1 MATSHLG
8 SAASQQTSP
17 SRPSPSYLVDGVS
30 AVAIHNGVAR
40 IQFMR
45 LNVEG
50 KPEPS
55 VELAV
60 PVTQVKSLIEAFT
73 KASR

>member
-1 MATSHLG
+1 MATTQSG
-8 SAASQQTSP
+8 QSP
-17 SRPSPSYLVDGVS
+17 CPAFLVDGVS

-45 LNVEG
+45 LGVDG
-50 KPEPS
+50 KPEPA

-60 PVTQVKSLIEAFT
+60 PVPQVKSIIDAFT
-73 KASR
+73 KASK

>member
-1 MATSHLG
+1 MIM
-8 SAASQQTSP
+8 QTPQLTNSNLAF
-17 SRPSPSYLVDGVS
+17 LVDGVS

-45 LNVEG
+45 LNVDG
-50 KPEPS
+50 KPVPT

-60 PVTQVKSLIEAFT
+60 PVTQVRSIIEAFI
-73 KASR
+73 KASKP

>member
-1 MATSHLG
+1 M
-8 SAASQQTSP
+8 AASQAQSP
-17 SRPSPSYLVDGVS
+17 ATPTYLVDGVS
-30 AVAIHNGVAR
+30 AIAVHNGVAR

-50 KPEPS
+50 KAEPS

-60 PVTQVKSLIEAFT
+60 PVPQVRSIMEAFQ
-73 KASR
+73 KASKA

>member
-1 MATSHLG
+1 MAFANSGSTSE
-8 SAASQQTSP
+8 
-17 SRPSPSYLVDGVS
+17 SYLVDGVS

-50 KPEPS
+50 KPES
-55 VELAV
+55 AVELAV
-60 PVTQVKSLIEAFT
+60 PVTQVKSIVEAFM
-73 KASR
+73 KAQRT

>member
-1 MATSHLG
+1 M
-8 SAASQQTSP
+8 P
-17 SRPSPSYLVDGVS
+17 STPTLQPSTFLVDGVS
-30 AVAIHNGVAR
+30 AIAVHNGVAR

-55 VELAV
+55 LELAV
-60 PVTQVKSLIEAFT
+60 PVPQVRSIMEAFQ
-73 KASR
+73 KAAKA

>member
-1 MATSHLG
+1 MANPNQG
-8 SAASQQTSP
+8 
-17 SRPSPSYLVDGVS
+17 SPSYLVDGVS

-60 PVTQVKSLIEAFT
+60 PVPQVRSLIDAFT
-73 KASR
+73 KASRS